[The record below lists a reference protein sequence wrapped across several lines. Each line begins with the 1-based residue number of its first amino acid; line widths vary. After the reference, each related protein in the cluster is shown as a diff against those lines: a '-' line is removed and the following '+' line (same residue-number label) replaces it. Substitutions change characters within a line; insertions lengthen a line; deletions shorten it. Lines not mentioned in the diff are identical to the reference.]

1 MGTTILVS
9 ALTYALMRS
18 FEAYAKIILTCYR
31 DYKEAERKLEDE
43 DERRKLRNV

>member
-18 FEAYAKIILTCYR
+18 IESLSKIMWKWYR
-31 DYKEAERKLEDE
+31 DWKEDERKLEQE
-43 DERRKLRNV
+43 DERRNRQ

>member
-18 FEAYAKIILTCYR
+18 IESLSKIMWKWYR
-31 DYKEAERKLEDE
+31 DLKEEERKLEQE
-43 DERRKLRNV
+43 DERRNRQ

>member
-18 FEAYAKIILTCYR
+18 IESLSKIMWKWYR
-31 DYKEAERKLEDE
+31 DLKEDERKLEQE
-43 DERRKLRNV
+43 DERRNRQ

>member
-18 FEAYAKIILTCYR
+18 IELLSKIMWKWYR
-31 DYKEAERKLEDE
+31 DWKEDELKLELE
-43 DERRKLRNV
+43 EERRNRQ

>member
-18 FEAYAKIILTCYR
+18 IESLAKIVWKWYR
-31 DYKEAERKLEDE
+31 DWKEDERKLELE
-43 DERRKLRNV
+43 EERRNRQ